1 MKKNFE
7 NFHEILPVSKHSHSE
22 VGFILVISLGPEGG
36 WGSSAAHAGG
46 GGVGRPRE
54 GGASAARRG
63 GGASE
68 APPVLPTLSLGR
80 LMKRNNYQNGQEDCL
95 MGVSQGT
102 VFGRVQPRIWN
113 SEKFHTFFVFLKPPL
128 REGFKKK

>member
-1 MKKNFE
+1 MI
-7 NFHEILPVSKHSHSE
+7 HEILSVSKHSHSE
-22 VGFILVISLGPEGG
+22 VGFILVISLGPK
-36 WGSSAAHAGG
+36 
-46 GGVGRPRE
+46 GVGSFADLKGVGGPQPTAG

-80 LMKRNNYQNGQEDCL
+80 LMKRNNYQNGQGDCL

-102 VFGRVQPRIWN
+102 VFGRGQTRIWN
-113 SEKFHTFFVFLKPPL
+113 SEIF
-128 REGFKKK
+128 